1 MEYEDRLGIVQE
13 ALSGHIEKV
22 QGVWKNEIANRC
34 VNASIYGRTNEDKE
48 TVVDDICSKTIGWL
62 ASEFPRIY
70 CKSMDDS
77 IRQEIKLAIR
87 S

>member
-1 MEYEDRLGIVQE
+1 MEYEDRFEDVRG
-13 ALSGHIEKV
+13 ALSRHIEKM
-22 QGVWKNEIANRC
+22 QGAWKNEIANRC
-34 VNASIYGRTNEDKE
+34 VNASIYGRANEDKE